1 MNGVVGLE
9 QGYGGGI
16 STTARKVPPKS
27 TCSPPTTA
35 SAATQAKLGTRPRA
49 MKAALVPLQFPT
61 AATA

>member
-9 QGYGGGI
+9 QDYGGGI
-16 STTARKVPPKS
+16 STTARKDHRGV
-27 TCSPPTTA
+27 PTTA